1 MILLI
6 NFCSKLRR
14 TTHTQALVLCN
25 EVERAFAICRVHP
38 TQKIC
43 PVNGK
48 CALTYLSFPQALS
61 ALNAQENLTS
71 LSEFT
76 SSADLEDW
84 SSRGPREDSVSLLLC
99 TPCAHGQERPVP
111 GPAGRCGPAELRQG
125 GLVLALPLL
134 LPSGKRSSLSSQF
147 QLVFESIED
156 IVKGGKR
163 KPLAQREIFVLCLSI
178 TASTRRTLNS
188 SVCGSKE
195 LGAQPGESLGGG
207 GGGGSSRIW
216 VHVVEVVTGLEAWF
230 CSG

>member
-14 TTHTQALVLCN
+14 TTHTQVLVLCN

-84 SSRGPREDSVSLLLC
+84 SSRGPREDSVSVLLC
-99 TPCAHGQERPVP
+99 TPCARMGKNAPSWDLQGAAGQPSYGRGASGLPFRYFFHLERD
-111 GPAGRCGPAELRQG
+111 
-125 GLVLALPLL
+125 LL
-134 LPSGKRSSLSSQF
+134 FRH
-147 QLVFESIED
+147 
-156 IVKGGKR
+156 
-163 KPLAQREIFVLCLSI
+163 
-178 TASTRRTLNS
+178 NS
-188 SVCGSKE
+188 S
-195 LGAQPGESLGGG
+195 
-207 GGGGSSRIW
+207 
-216 VHVVEVVTGLEAWF
+216 
-230 CSG
+230 